1 MTNDLE
7 KQFFDTFGIE
17 PNKEYYC
24 PNCDTK
30 LEKWNTPKGMQYI
43 CGNDTE
49 CDYFLDSYD
58 KEFKDILNNLG
69 FRVAYPQITDRILL
83 ELICF
88 IEQIDLGRYGEYEYF
103 CKFNYKDL
111 RTEILAKSMR
121 LAHKKA
127 HSEVNGQLFYNQVRT
142 LFEEG

>member
-17 PNKEYYC
+17 PNCQNTFINPSKC
-24 PNCDTK
+24 PFIESRECCD
-30 LEKWNTPKGMQYI
+30 
-43 CGNDTE
+43 CVS
-49 CDYFLDSYD
+49 F
-58 KEFKDILNNLG
+58 
-69 FRVAYPQITDRILL
+69 VYPQITDRILL

-88 IEQIDLGRYGEYEYF
+88 IEQIDLGCYGEYEYF
-103 CKFNYKDL
+103 CKFNYEDL
-111 RTEILAKSMR
+111 RTEILAKSIR

-142 LFEEG
+142 LFEDG